1 MKKCI
6 ICYALTFTLALV
18 GCNRR
23 STTHKQQKAKY
34 PNGTYVAIPRNV
46 TELFVNDTYSSNATQ
61 EDDSMTGYFT
71 LEQICEVLSVPKK
84 DCNCITFPDIC
95 AEQVIDK
102 KIYRNL
108 TCLSLSNTIDGS
120 VKIIAS
126 VLGIIGNGL
135 VIIFCIKLRKNLSE
149 FKKIILYLAMSDLT
163 FSTLQLVEGIPKL
176 STCKWV
182 YSNFMCKILRGFNN
196 VSAVIALGFIV
207 MIAVERYYGIVK
219 TLQRSLIKRRFYV
232 VVLGNIT
239 LGILVSVPITAY
251 SSVNDL
257 QMCVEKWT
265 YKNGSLIYSSFLLT
279 GTFLFPVIV
288 ISFIYCKCIKKMTA
302 RVKNRLITNDT
313 NKAATLRTNKKMMR
327 LVIIVM
333 IAFVLLVGP
342 NRIAWILYDT
352 VGITKLDEKTVT
364 FLKYFAT
371 YPYMFHVSIN
381 PLVYSIVDPN
391 FRKQLLQNCFR
402 RKNLQS
408 RNNSSTRGTFLQ
420 HVQLSSFYS
429 SRKTHNSNS
438 SSIREISFRDKDY
451 VKRDFHLKFLRN
463 FMHNIT
469 HF

>member
-1 MKKCI
+1 MNKCI
-6 ICYALTFTLALV
+6 ICYALTFTLALAE
-18 GCNRR
+18 CNRT

-61 EDDSMTGYFT
+61 EDDSMTEYFT

-120 VKIIAS
+120 VKIMAS

-239 LGILVSVPITAY
+239 LGILVSVPIIAY
-251 SSVNDL
+251 SSVNDI

-352 VGITKLDEKTVT
+352 VDITKLDEKTVT

-408 RNNSSTRGTFLQ
+408 RSNSSTRGTFLQ

>member
-1 MKKCI
+1 MNKCI

-34 PNGTYVAIPRNV
+34 PNGTYVAIPRNL

-61 EDDSMTGYFT
+61 EDDSMTEYFT

-120 VKIIAS
+120 VKIMAS

-182 YSNFMCKILRGFNN
+182 YSKFMCKILRGFNN

-239 LGILVSVPITAY
+239 LGILVSVPIIAY
-251 SSVNDL
+251 SSVNDI
-257 QMCVEKWT
+257 QMCAEKWK

-327 LVIIVM
+327 SV
-333 IAFVLLVGP
+333 
-342 NRIAWILYDT
+342 LYDT

-429 SRKTHNSNS
+429 SRKTPNSNS
-438 SSIREISFRDKDY
+438 SSVRDK
-451 VKRDFHLKFLRN
+451 F
-463 FMHNIT
+463 
-469 HF
+469 